1 MLVAPLRY
9 ETGDNSCTPCIM
21 QDTKDTTD
29 IFVLEPSSTERL
41 EYLAEGA
48 ANIVYRPFG
57 PPSSPSIEADLN
69 SIPDRCTATPPLTDY
84 QPLMVDPRLE
94 GKLIRL
100 RKNLPTTVPV
110 STSWEHFHQTI
121 TPLFL
126 ESEVIVQTL
135 FKTTAQVV
143 KSLNAELRQLESH
156 GSRASKRQGTYLAE
170 DETYGTLI
178 TDMSSDEVNMNLE
191 LKPKWLVQSPS
202 APPGS
207 KRCRTCAL
215 RAMRRAKQDHH
226 GTDDPS
232 GFCPLKLASDDR
244 AQVVEAVDQILT
256 SSRIL
261 ELRREDLRVLVADWV
276 LQSSLIK
283 RLKQLQIELDP
294 VGVLEADLTS
304 QSFLTAMT
312 LRDCTLFIKA
322 SLSPFLLI
330 CLLISGKCRFLVQV
344 GGQ

>member
-1 MLVAPLRY
+1 M
-9 ETGDNSCTPCIM
+9 
-21 QDTKDTTD
+21 
-29 IFVLEPSSTERL
+29 FVLEPSSTERL

-48 ANIVYRPFG
+48 ANIIYRPFG

-69 SIPDRCTATPPLTDY
+69 FIPDGRTATPPLTDY
-84 QPLMVDPRLE
+84 QPLMMDPRLE

-110 STSWEHFHQTI
+110 SASWEHFHRIIST
-121 TPLFL
+121 LFL
-126 ESEVIVQTL
+126 ESEVITQTL
-135 FKTTAQVV
+135 FKITTQVI
-143 KSLNAELRQLESH
+143 KNLNADLRQQETH

-170 DETYGTLI
+170 DETHGTLI

-191 LKPKWLVQSPS
+191 LKPKWLAQSPS

-215 RAMRRAKQDHH
+215 TAMRRAKQDHH

-232 GFCPLKLASDDR
+232 SFCPLKLASDNR
-244 AQVVEAVDQILT
+244 VQVVEAVDQILT
-256 SSRIL
+256 SSRFL
-261 ELRREDLRVLVADWV
+261 ELRREDLRALVVDWI

-283 RLKQLQIELDP
+283 RLKQLQIEMDP
-294 VGVLEADLTS
+294 VGVFEADLLS

-312 LRDCTLFIKA
+312 LRDCTLFLKA
-322 SLSPFLLI
+322 SLSL
-330 CLLISGKCRFLVQV
+330 SADMLVNDW
-344 GGQ
+344 